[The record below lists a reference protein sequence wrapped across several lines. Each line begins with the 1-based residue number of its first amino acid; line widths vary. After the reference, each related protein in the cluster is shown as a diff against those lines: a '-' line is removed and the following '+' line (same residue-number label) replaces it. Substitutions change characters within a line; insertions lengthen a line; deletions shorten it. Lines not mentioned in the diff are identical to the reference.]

1 MEQRKLSFDPEEIVT
16 LHGQGQMTLRTAVEC
31 VIDQR
36 LRGLDAT
43 IFRQGHP
50 SILGRVG
57 IEKLAA
63 KWGIARKRKQN
74 PPFAAG

>member
-16 LHGQGQMTLRTAVEC
+16 LHGQGQMTLRAAMEC
-31 VIDQR
+31 VIDQG

-63 KWGIARKRKQN
+63 KWGIARK
-74 PPFAAG
+74 

>member
-1 MEQRKLSFDPEEIVT
+1 VMA
-16 LHGQGQMTLRTAVEC
+16 QG
-31 VIDQR
+31 
-36 LRGLDAT
+36 LRGVDAT

-63 KWGIARKRKQN
+63 EWGIA
-74 PPFAAG
+74 G

>member
-1 MEQRKLSFDPEEIVT
+1 MSFDPEEIVT
-16 LHGQGQMTLRTAVEC
+16 LHGQGQMTLRAAVEC
-31 VIDQR
+31 VIDQG

-63 KWGIARKRKQN
+63 KWGIAGN
-74 PPFAAG
+74 SLANIAAKS